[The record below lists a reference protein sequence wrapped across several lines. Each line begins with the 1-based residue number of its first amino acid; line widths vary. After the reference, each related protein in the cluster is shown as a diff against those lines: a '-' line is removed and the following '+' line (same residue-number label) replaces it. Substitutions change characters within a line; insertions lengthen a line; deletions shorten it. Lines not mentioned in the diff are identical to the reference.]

1 MVKVIVIFD
10 SSTGFTELMAQA
22 VVEGAQAVS
31 NTEVE
36 LLKVGEP
43 FSLRRVETADAVIFG
58 APNIYNNITPGMKSF
73 LENMN
78 EIKEYLQLPGK
89 IGGVFESYGWD
100 KGQVIQ
106 KLNAYL
112 VSFGMKTG
120 ATPLSIAHRTVAEAY
135 IDEDIVQQCRALGK
149 TIAEQAA
156 T

>member
-1 MVKVIVIFD
+1 MTKIIVIYD
-10 SSTGFTELMAQA
+10 SPTGFTELMAQA
-22 VVEGAQAVS
+22 IVEGAQAVP

-58 APNIYNNITPGMKSF
+58 APNIYNNVTTGMKSF

-78 EIKEYLQLPGK
+78 EIKEYIQLPGK
-89 IGGVFESYGWD
+89 IGAVFESYGWD

-106 KLNAYL
+106 KLNTYL

-120 ATPLSIAHRTVAEAY
+120 APPLSVAHRTVAEAY
-135 IDEDIVQQCRALGK
+135 IDEDIIQQCRTLGK
-149 TIAEQAA
+149 TIAEQAEK
-156 T
+156 